1 MPIKNSG
8 VHVDIM
14 HSSAARP
21 CKPLF
26 TFTAL
31 LLMMGIAAVG
41 AHAQTQITSCGTRI
55 QSPGQYVLAN
65 DLLNCRGNG
74 IEINRAEDVVLN
86 LNGHRIT
93 GSNAP
98 RTAGIR
104 VAFGS
109 KARIV
114 GPGVISNFTGTVGS
128 GVFSN
133 ASTVDI
139 SAVTC
144 TKNEIGF
151 FLSGIVT
158 VHGNIAANNVD
169 GFSTTASGEYSDNMA
184 TANTVNGIEI
194 SAPSSAQFLHNT
206 VAFNGNYGIETY
218 FTAANKQ
225 IIENTVLDN
234 GTYDMYEGN
243 GECRNVWVDNT
254 FGTANKS
261 CIH

>member
-1 MPIKNSG
+1 MQIKNVG
-8 VHVDIM
+8 VRVNIM
-14 HSSAARP
+14 RSSAARP
-21 CKPLF
+21 RKHLF
-26 TFTAL
+26 TFTGL
-31 LLMMGIAAVG
+31 LLLIEFAAAG
-41 AHAQTQITSCGTRI
+41 AHAQTQITACGTRI

-65 DLLNCRGNG
+65 DLLNCPGNG
-74 IEINRAEDVVLN
+74 IEINRADDVVLN

-93 GSNAP
+93 GSTAP

-104 VAFGS
+104 VVFGA

-139 SAVTC
+139 TAVTC
-144 TKNEIGF
+144 TRNEVGF
-151 FLSGIVT
+151 FLSGIAT
-158 VHGNIAANNVD
+158 VHGNVAANNVD
-169 GFSTTASGEYSDNMA
+169 GFSTTASGEYSDNLA
-184 TANTVNGIEI
+184 TGNTVNGIEM
-194 SAPSSAQFLHNT
+194 SAPTSAQFLHNT

-225 IIENTVLDN
+225 ITENTVLDN

-243 GECRNVWVDNT
+243 GDCRNLWVHNT